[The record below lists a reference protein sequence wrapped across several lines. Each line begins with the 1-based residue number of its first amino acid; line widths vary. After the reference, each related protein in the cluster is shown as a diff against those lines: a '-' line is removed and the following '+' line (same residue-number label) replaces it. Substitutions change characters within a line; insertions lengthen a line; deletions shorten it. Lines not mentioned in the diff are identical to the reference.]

1 MQKLTRKN
9 RDTQDTLFFSS
20 LRGQN
25 CHFFSDTQPGH
36 GPSGIGGDLSD
47 YLWFPCT
54 GHHTPLLSYLGEP
67 GASTAPPQRGR

>member
-1 MQKLTRKN
+1 MQKLTLKN

-25 CHFFSDTQPGH
+25 CHFSSDAEPGH
-36 GPSGIGGDLSD
+36 GPSGIGGELSG
-47 YLWFPCT
+47 YLWFPRA
-54 GHHTPLLSYLGEP
+54 GSHTPLLSYLGEP